1 MTIREEY
8 EQLKSYAR
16 FDGAVVGGLWI
27 LSFAFFIGEFYNPLF
42 SFASLIVGVS
52 SLVVAALRLK
62 RFRDNVLEG
71 VISFSRA
78 LLYSMLVYF
87 YAALLMAA
95 AQFVY
100 FQFIDNGFML
110 SQYAEVT
117 STPEF
122 KTLLDAYGV
131 KQSEVKMAMDN
142 LAALRPID
150 IALQFFTTNIIIG
163 FIVSLPISAMLK
175 SRYKRRF

>member
-1 MTIREEY
+1 M
-8 EQLKSYAR
+8 
-16 FDGAVVGGLWI
+16 
-27 LSFAFFIGEFYNPLF
+27 
-42 SFASLIVGVS
+42 
-52 SLVVAALRLK
+52 RLK

-117 STPEF
+117 SN
-122 KTLLDAYGV
+122 A
-131 KQSEVKMAMDN
+131 
-142 LAALRPID
+142 
-150 IALQFFTTNIIIG
+150 
-163 FIVSLPISAMLK
+163 
-175 SRYKRRF
+175 